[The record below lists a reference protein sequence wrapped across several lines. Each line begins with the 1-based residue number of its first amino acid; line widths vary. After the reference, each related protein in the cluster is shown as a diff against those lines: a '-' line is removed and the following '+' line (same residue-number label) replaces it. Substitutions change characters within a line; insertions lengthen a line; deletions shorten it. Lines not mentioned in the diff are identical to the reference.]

1 VVCRKNTY
9 NSGKEKVNNNSLLF
23 YLIQSLSNISIIFR
37 DLIIIICGL
46 PGTGK
51 TFLSNKLSQYVNATV
66 LSTDKLRKELFGK
79 PTYTAWERALI
90 YDVLFLLAK
99 YLHSSGINCILD
111 GTFNM
116 EKSRSE
122 VKELLNLTN
131 DQIHIIECICPED
144 MIITR
149 LLLRKDDYSDAN
161 VSIYLKMKKIYE
173 PVRQKHISI
182 NTTKPIDK
190 NIEKILKYIYRS
202 TADKGL

>member
-1 VVCRKNTY
+1 M
-9 NSGKEKVNNNSLLF
+9 
-23 YLIQSLSNISIIFR
+23 IIV
-37 DLIIIICGL
+37 ICGL

-66 LSTDKLRKELFGK
+66 LSTDKLRKELFEK
-79 PTYTAWERALI
+79 PTYTAWERALV

-99 YLHSSGINCILD
+99 YLHSSRISCILD
-111 GTFNM
+111 GTFNI

-122 VKELLNLTN
+122 VKKLLNLPN
-131 DQIHIIECICPED
+131 DQFHIIECICPED

-173 PVRQKHISI
+173 PVRQRHISI

-202 TADKGL
+202 RASKGSKDLIKNNKY

>member
-1 VVCRKNTY
+1 
-9 NSGKEKVNNNSLLF
+9 
-23 YLIQSLSNISIIFR
+23 
-37 DLIIIICGL
+37 LIIIICGL

-79 PTYTAWERALI
+79 PTYAPWERALI

-122 VKELLNLTN
+122 VKELLNLTS

-182 NTTKPIDK
+182 NTIKPIDK

>member
-1 VVCRKNTY
+1 M
-9 NSGKEKVNNNSLLF
+9 
-23 YLIQSLSNISIIFR
+23 IIV
-37 DLIIIICGL
+37 ICGL

-51 TFLSNKLSQYVNATV
+51 TFLANKLSSYVNATV
-66 LSTDKLRKELFGK
+66 LSTDKIRKELFEK
-79 PTYTAWERALI
+79 PTYTAWERTLI

-182 NTTKPIDK
+182 NTIKPIDK

>member
-9 NSGKEKVNNNSLLF
+9 NSCKEKVNNNSLLF
-23 YLIQSLSNISIIFR
+23 YLIQSLSNISILFR
-37 DLIIIICGL
+37 DLIILICGL

>member
-1 VVCRKNTY
+1 M
-9 NSGKEKVNNNSLLF
+9 
-23 YLIQSLSNISIIFR
+23 IIV
-37 DLIIIICGL
+37 ICGL

-51 TFLSNKLSQYVNATV
+51 TFLSNKLSSYVNATV

-99 YLHSSGINCILD
+99 YLHSSGISCILD
-111 GTFNM
+111 GTFNL

-122 VKELLNLTN
+122 VKELLNLTH

-144 MIITR
+144 MILTR

-190 NIEKILKYIYRS
+190 NIEKIIKYIYRS
-202 TADKGL
+202 TAGKGTTNLNEK

>member
-1 VVCRKNTY
+1 M
-9 NSGKEKVNNNSLLF
+9 
-23 YLIQSLSNISIIFR
+23 
-37 DLIIIICGL
+37 IIIICGL
-46 PGTGK
+46 P
-51 TFLSNKLSQYVNATV
+51 FLSNKLSQYVNATV

-79 PTYTAWERALI
+79 PTYAPWERALI

-149 LLLRKDDYSDAN
+149 LLLRKNDYSDAN

-182 NTTKPIDK
+182 NTIKPIDK

>member
-1 VVCRKNTY
+1 
-9 NSGKEKVNNNSLLF
+9 
-23 YLIQSLSNISIIFR
+23 
-37 DLIIIICGL
+37 LIIVICGL

-51 TFLSNKLSQYVNATV
+51 TFLSSKLSTHVNATL
-66 LSTDKLRKELFGK
+66 LSTDKVRKELFEK
-79 PTYTAWERALI
+79 PTYSAWERALI

-111 GTFNM
+111 GTFNT
-116 EKSRSE
+116 EKSRTE
-122 VKELLNLTN
+122 VKEFLNLTN

-190 NIEKILKYIYRS
+190 NLEKILHYIYKS
-202 TADKGL
+202 TVNKLTKL